1 MPPARLELARPFSR
15 EILSLLCLPFH
26 HGGMRRDCVPSLRI
40 KTLPQG
46 QVKISAPCNYRSR
59 RYRTMAAYKMAEDMM
74 KYTLTHRYC

>member
-1 MPPARLELARPFSR
+1 
-15 EILSLLCLPFH
+15 
-26 HGGMRRDCVPSLRI
+26 MRRDCAPSLRI